1 MEAVEAEGHEERGLL
16 KRWGE
21 GEVADYVVE
30 DLKRNNI
37 FLGQFGNGDINNG
50 NNIPSMSNVTANAED
65 GAVP

>member
-30 DLKRNNI
+30 DLKHNNN
-37 FLGQFGNGDINNG
+37 LFGPIW
-50 NNIPSMSNVTANAED
+50 ERRH
-65 GAVP
+65 

>member
-30 DLKRNNI
+30 DLKRNND
-37 FLGQFGNGDINNG
+37 LFGPIW
-50 NNIPSMSNVTANAED
+50 ERRH
-65 GAVP
+65 